1 MDKLFNGILVLILF
15 CSCSCSKET
24 ISPEKIAPEDVKK
37 QLEAYDWNPTFS
49 TSDTKDEQYHYKPED
64 CEKDNKYSF
73 SFGSD
78 FQKLKLQPGKE
89 LCGSNKE
96 TFEQFILDGQSEW
109 SFTYDKEKKSIK
121 FADSDQYESYGVLV
135 DGDYL
140 VLTYRNNNPLAFVI
154 PRAYY
159 FKGKSREK
167 ISSIPITH
175 E

>member
-1 MDKLFNGILVLILF
+1 MRTRMNKLFKGILVLILF
-15 CSCSCSKET
+15 CSCSKDT

-37 QLEAYDWNPTFS
+37 QLEAYDWTPTFS
-49 TSDTKDEQYHYKPED
+49 TSDTKDEQSHYKPED
-64 CEKDNKYSF
+64 CEKDNIYSF

-78 FQKLKLQPGKE
+78 FQKLKLERGKE
-89 LCGSNKE
+89 LCEVDKG
-96 TFEQFILDGQSEW
+96 TFEQFILDGKSER

-154 PRAYY
+154 SRAYY
-159 FKGKSREK
+159 FKGKIKEK
-167 ISSIPITH
+167 NK
-175 E
+175 